1 MDEST
6 KELEKYWDEFS
17 QEYEEIQNESLV
29 NIGQE
34 LREFLL
40 AEKLLPARDF
50 LDLAGGT
57 GKYIPHFSDFT
68 DKYNIVDLSAKMLDF
83 AQNKKADA
91 SKIAFIHQEQAEFLE
106 QSEKDAYDF
115 VFTAMNP
122 ALDSKEA
129 LIELNRISQRNV
141 GILRLIFDEDNLF
154 SQVEQLYFPA
164 QEQHKE
170 AQMLLYKAWLEE
182 LNWEYKSKT
191 FRLFLSESISSQF
204 FSDYFSDEI
213 LNDELEAL
221 KQLFFKENANRD
233 MERLVI
239 FELLYWEKC

>member
-57 GKYIPHFSDFT
+57 GEYIPHFSDFT

-182 LNWEYKSKT
+182 LNWERK
-191 FRLFLSESISSQF
+191 L
-204 FSDYFSDEI
+204 
-213 LNDELEAL
+213 
-221 KQLFFKENANRD
+221 
-233 MERLVI
+233 
-239 FELLYWEKC
+239 

>member
-91 SKIAFIHQEQAEFLE
+91 SKIAFIHQEQAEFLD

-182 LNWEYKSKT
+182 LNWKYKSKK
-191 FRLFLSESISSQF
+191 FRFFLSESISSQF
-204 FSDYFSDEI
+204 FSDYLSDEI
-213 LNDELEAL
+213 SNDELEAL
-221 KQLFFKENANRD
+221 KQLFFKENENRD

>member
-40 AEKLLPARDF
+40 VEKLLPARDF

-191 FRLFLSESISSQF
+191 FRFFLSESISAQF

-221 KQLFFKENANRD
+221 KQLFFKENASRD

>member
-182 LNWEYKSKT
+182 LNWKYKSKK
-191 FRLFLSESISSQF
+191 FRFFLSESISSQF

-213 LNDELEAL
+213 SNDELEAL
-221 KQLFFKENANRD
+221 KQLFFKENENRD

>member
-182 LNWEYKSKT
+182 LNWKYKSKK
-191 FRLFLSESISSQF
+191 FRFFLSESISSQF
-204 FSDYFSDEI
+204 FSDYLSDEI
-213 LNDELEAL
+213 SNDELEAL
-221 KQLFFKENANRD
+221 KQLFFKENENRD

>member
-106 QSEKDAYDF
+106 QGEKDAYDF

-191 FRLFLSESISSQF
+191 KL
-204 FSDYFSDEI
+204 
-213 LNDELEAL
+213 L
-221 KQLFFKENANRD
+221 KTMLHKQ
-233 MERLVI
+233 I
-239 FELLYWEKC
+239 

>member
-1 MDEST
+1 MGEST

-40 AEKLLPARDF
+40 AKKLLPARDF

-182 LNWEYKSKT
+182 LNWKYKSKK
-191 FRLFLSESISSQF
+191 FRFFLSESISSQF
-204 FSDYFSDEI
+204 FSDYLSDEI
-213 LNDELEAL
+213 SNDELEAL
-221 KQLFFKENANRD
+221 KQLFFKENENRD

>member
-1 MDEST
+1 
-6 KELEKYWDEFS
+6 
-17 QEYEEIQNESLV
+17 
-29 NIGQE
+29 
-34 LREFLL
+34 
-40 AEKLLPARDF
+40 
-50 LDLAGGT
+50 
-57 GKYIPHFSDFT
+57 
-68 DKYNIVDLSAKMLDF
+68 ML
-83 AQNKKADA
+83 KIKADA

-191 FRLFLSESISSQF
+191 FRF
-204 FSDYFSDEI
+204 FYQKV
-213 LNDELEAL
+213 LVHN
-221 KQLFFKENANRD
+221 FF
-233 MERLVI
+233 
-239 FELLYWEKC
+239 

>member
-83 AQNKKADA
+83 AQNKKVDA

-191 FRLFLSESISSQF
+191 FRFFLSESISSQF

-213 LNDELEAL
+213 SNDELEAL
-221 KQLFFKENANRD
+221 KQLFFKENASRD